1 MRNIIT
7 DTLLFSSPH
16 TIDCCNL
23 LLTGRE
29 TEDWQ
34 RLKKR
39 HLITFLGFVIIISDL
54 IYLSKTAW
62 PFFGLLRGLL
72 NKPTPSC
79 LQVRKYITL
88 IHRFKGR
95 SQLFIKPIMK
105 CLLWKHPVVQKDFIT
120 VSSDILHWTE
130 YFSH

>member
-1 MRNIIT
+1 MRRKHNEEYCIFYYIKSRIVNNNMKLSVYFCFPDWDCLRLIMRNIIT

-62 PFFGLLRGLL
+62 PIL
-72 NKPTPSC
+72 NEPTPSC

-88 IHRFKGR
+88 IHIGLKEGPNY
-95 SQLFIKPIMK
+95 S
-105 CLLWKHPVVQKDFIT
+105 
-120 VSSDILHWTE
+120 
-130 YFSH
+130 